1 MQFTQ
6 RDKEHEV
13 RFWLCTVLLLMGTN
27 SHSEQP
33 GKRPGIESLSW
44 MVGSWRGSLGPQVV
58 EETWS
63 SPRAGSMEAMVRLS
77 TPEGVHMIEFI
88 AIREVRLE
96 GGEDS
101 LMLHLRQFSPELELR
116 NSQDMRQEMAQGMV
130 SFVADEG
137 AAIQKL
143 SYTRTAQDHIK
154 AEVTMATGDV
164 YTALLQP
171 E

>member
-1 MQFTQ
+1 M
-6 RDKEHEV
+6 RS
-13 RFWLCTVLLLMGTN
+13 RLCTVFLLMSIN
-27 SHSEQP
+27 SYAEQP
-33 GKRPGIESLSW
+33 GNRPGIASLSW

-63 SPRAGSMEAMVRLS
+63 SPSSGSMEAMVRLS
-77 TPEGVHMIEFI
+77 TPEGVQMIELI

-101 LMLHLRQFSPELELR
+101 LVLHLRQFSPTLELR
-116 NSQDMRQEMAQGMV
+116 NSQDMRQEVVEGSL

-143 SYTRTAQDHIK
+143 SYTRTAQDHLK
-154 AEVTMATGDV
+154 AEVTAANGDV
-164 YTALLQP
+164 YTALLQH

>member
-1 MQFTQ
+1 M
-6 RDKEHEV
+6 RC
-13 RFWLCTVLLLMGTN
+13 WLCTFILLM
-27 SHSEQP
+27 SIDSYAEQP
-33 GKRPGIESLSW
+33 GNRPGIDSLSW

-63 SPRAGSMEAMVRLS
+63 SPNSGSMEAMVRLS
-77 TPEGVHMIEFI
+77 TPEGVQMIELI
-88 AIREVRLE
+88 AIRAVRLE
-96 GGEDS
+96 AGENS
-101 LMLHLRQFSPELELR
+101 LVLHLRQFSPTLELH
-116 NSQDMRQEMAQGMV
+116 NSQDMRQEMAEGSV

-154 AEVTMATGDV
+154 AEVTMANGDV

-171 E
+171 Q